1 MAVLMSL
8 GVLPAAEKAPAKAKV
23 DFSRAIRPLLA
34 NKCLKCHGPGQQQRA
49 SELRLDLRKSAIGT
63 AIVPGRPD
71 QSELVKRITSKDPQK
86 RMPPPESKLEL
97 TDPEI
102 ALLKAWISDGP
113 TTLCTGPLSRRFVR
127 NRLRWPDPAGF
138 SARST
143 VSFSH
148 ESNGPV

>member
-1 MAVLMSL
+1 MESTFIDGSSGLFARSNYMTRAAAMAVLMSL

-102 ALLKAWISDGP
+102 ALLKAWISDAVSY
-113 TTLCTGPLSRRFVR
+113 THLTLPPICSV
-127 NRLRWPDPAGF
+127 
-138 SARST
+138 
-143 VSFSH
+143 
-148 ESNGPV
+148 